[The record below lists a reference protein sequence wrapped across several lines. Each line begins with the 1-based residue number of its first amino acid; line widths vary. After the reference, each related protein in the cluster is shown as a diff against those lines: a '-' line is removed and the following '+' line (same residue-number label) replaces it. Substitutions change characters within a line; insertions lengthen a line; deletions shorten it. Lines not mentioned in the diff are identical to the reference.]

1 LKKSAY
7 VFAFL
12 SLTGLAGCYTLQPV
26 GTVVPHEGTRVAFGV
41 NDMGRAALGGS
52 MGPEIDQVE
61 GNLLESDTDA
71 YLLSVTSV
79 RSLRGGEQRWA
90 GEAIRIKREFVS
102 NTYVRK
108 FSASRTVAV
117 SALGAVAIAAI
128 VKGSLLGEGS
138 IEDLPPDTSNV
149 GTARRIPR
157 LPVGRRVGRPLSPL
171 WLHPHLS
178 RPFVPGAV
186 R

>member
-1 LKKSAY
+1 

-26 GTVVPHEGTRVAFGV
+26 GTVVPQQGTRVAFGV

-61 GNLLESDTDA
+61 GNLLEADADA

-79 RSLRGGEQRWA
+79 RLLRGGEQQWA

-108 FSASRTVAV
+108 FSAGRTVAA
-117 SALGAVAIAAI
+117 SAVGVIAIAAI
-128 VKGSLLGEGS
+128 VKGSLLPEGS
-138 IEDLPPDTSNV
+138 IEDPPVVIDTNP
-149 GTARRIPR
+149 ARKTPR
-157 LPVGRRVGRPLSPL
+157 FPVGRIGRPLSPL